1 MIELKMT
8 RWLLGYVRFSISG
21 GTERFMNQCARSG
34 VPTWEMRGGSA
45 PSACVLAGGYRDLH
59 HVARAA
65 GVRVRITEKH
75 GFPFATKRV
84 RRRGGILAGTAVFFL
99 ILIVLSLHVWSVEI
113 DGLEEIPE
121 KQIQAALKEE
131 GLVSGAW
138 KRNVDSHAISE
149 SLMLQFPD
157 LSWVSVNTRGC
168 TVVVELAEKAKK
180 PDLDVQKTPCNLVA
194 SESGLVVSSDIYS
207 GTAQIREGDGIVK
220 GQLLVSGVV
229 EDQSGGNYLKHAAGK
244 IIAETN
250 RTFTAEVDLQ
260 QEEEFY
266 TGETITRKSL
276 TLFGITVPLTF
287 QQTPKGQYQ
296 VERTRTR
303 VQAGTSFLPLSWYE
317 EVYRG
322 TEIRQ
327 ITLTQEQAVEKAKA
341 MVAEQ
346 QKSQMKDGKVISQE
360 ETVTINNN
368 KLIYTV
374 LAKCQE
380 DIAVE
385 SEILLGTQPGQDSAS
400 DTPG

>member
-1 MIELKMT
+1 M
-8 RWLLGYVRFSISG
+8 
-21 GTERFMNQCARSG
+21 
-34 VPTWEMRGGSA
+34 
-45 PSACVLAGGYRDLH
+45 
-59 HVARAA
+59 
-65 GVRVRITEKH
+65 
-75 GFPFATKRV
+75 
-84 RRRGGILAGTAVFFL
+84 
-99 ILIVLSLHVWSVEI
+99 
-113 DGLEEIPE
+113 
-121 KQIQAALKEE
+121 
-131 GLVSGAW
+131 
-138 KRNVDSHAISE
+138 
-149 SLMLQFPD
+149 
-157 LSWVSVNTRGC
+157 
-168 TVVVELAEKAKK
+168 
-180 PDLDVQKTPCNLVA
+180 
-194 SESGLVVSSDIYS
+194 
-207 GTAQIREGDGIVK
+207 
-220 GQLLVSGVV
+220 VSGVV